1 MEALKIIDIFG
12 TSVSFKI
19 MNTEKYHSLISVS
32 LSLIIIISTIL
43 FTYFFGMDFIFHLES
58 NVLQSTRVNKT
69 YEFYNFSMDEFFVA
83 WQIEGGYYNEVNVTN
98 IIYINISYYSYK
110 TGFYENIEYKKCKNY
125 NFSSKIPDDIKN
137 YYCIDMSK
145 YSQGGGFE
153 NENKVEY
160 LYMYIDMCRN
170 KTNGNYTCSTK
181 KDFQSLMSEYEQI
194 YMVDYFPT
202 ISFVPDEDI
211 SYQIS
216 YKKNI
221 FL

>member
-1 MEALKIIDIFG
+1 
-12 TSVSFKI
+12 
-19 MNTEKYHSLISVS
+19 
-32 LSLIIIISTIL
+32 
-43 FTYFFGMDFIFHLES
+43 
-58 NVLQSTRVNKT
+58 
-69 YEFYNFSMDEFFVA
+69 
-83 WQIEGGYYNEVNVTN
+83 
-98 IIYINISYYSYK
+98 
-110 TGFYENIEYKKCKNY
+110 
-125 NFSSKIPDDIKN
+125 
-137 YYCIDMSK
+137 MSK

-153 NENKVEY
+153 NKNKVEY
-160 LYMYIDMCRN
+160 LYMNIDMCSN

-181 KDFQSLMSEYEQI
+181 KDFQNLMSEYEQI